1 MKMADRALA
10 FVLFM
15 GGVAVPF
22 GAVQAASDGSGPI
35 GQMVDVTQ
43 IAGEAVQESSASLA
57 DSLTGVADTQVHDC
71 IGKALEATEMTGR
84 WGKATSFGKIAR
96 QLKRFTSMLRAISW
110 LCGKSEFSVW
120 IHQNKI
126 GLNDLIAFYE
136 WYRRNRALAGHDLIA
151 AYKFYRELLAV
162 PPSVEEIKPIV
173 RNPIIEKPILDP
185 IRADVQSATDPFDA
199 PPLHVGTEGDEGERA
214 AVRNKGFQGVKGIQ
228 VFRQ

>member
-22 GAVQAASDGSGPI
+22 GGVQAAPDGSGPI

-43 IAGEAVQESSASLA
+43 IVGEAVQGSSVSFA
-57 DSLTGVADTQVHDC
+57 DSLTSVADTQVHDR
-71 IGKALEATEMTGR
+71 IGKVLEATEMTGR
-84 WGKATSFGKIAR
+84 WGKATSLR
-96 QLKRFTSMLRAISW
+96 QLKRFTSILRVIPW
-110 LCGKSEFSVW
+110 LCGKSEFSAW
-120 IHQNKI
+120 LRQNKI
-126 GLNDLIAFYE
+126 GLDDLIAFYE
-136 WYRRNRALAGHDLIA
+136 WYRRNRAFAGHDLIA
-151 AYKFYRELLAV
+151 AYEFYRDLRAV
-162 PPSVEEIKPIV
+162 PPSKEVE
-173 RNPIIEKPILDP
+173 PIIIQDP
-185 IRADVQSATDPFDA
+185 IIRGDVQSATDPFDA

>member
-22 GAVQAASDGSGPI
+22 GAVQAALDGSGPI

-43 IAGEAVQESSASLA
+43 IVGEAVLGSSVSLA
-57 DSLTGVADTQVHDC
+57 DSLASVADTQVHDR

-84 WGKATSFGKIAR
+84 WGKATSLR
-96 QLKRFTSMLRAISW
+96 QLKRFTSMLRIIPW

-120 IHQNKI
+120 LRQNKI
-126 GLNDLIAFYE
+126 GLDDLIAFYE

-151 AYKFYRELLAV
+151 AYKFYKELLAV
-162 PPSVEEIKPIV
+162 PPEVEEIKPIV
-173 RNPIIEKPILDP
+173 RNPIIDS

-199 PPLHVGTEGDEGERA
+199 PPLHVGTEGEEGERA
-214 AVRNKGFQGVKGIQ
+214 SVRNKGFQGVKGIQ

>member
-22 GAVQAASDGSGPI
+22 GAVQAAPDGNGPI

-43 IAGEAVQESSASLA
+43 IVGEAVQGSSVSLA
-57 DSLTGVADTQVHDC
+57 DSLTGVADTQVHDR
-71 IGKALEATEMTGR
+71 IGKALEATETTGR
-84 WGKATSFGKIAR
+84 WGKATSLR
-96 QLKRFTSMLRAISW
+96 QLKRFTSMLRVIPW

-120 IHQNKI
+120 LRQNKI
-126 GLNDLIAFYE
+126 GLDDLIAFYE
-136 WYRRNRALAGHDLIA
+136 WYRRNRVLAGHDLIA
-151 AYKFYRELLAV
+151 AYKFYRDLLAV
-162 PPSVEEIKPIV
+162 PPSVEEVKAIV
-173 RNPIIEKPILDP
+173 QDPIIGKPILDS
-185 IRADVQSATDPFDA
+185 IRADVQSETDPFDA

-214 AVRNKGFQGVKGIQ
+214 SVRNKGFQGVNGIQ